1 MHELRRKI
9 FVTSKVKVFL
19 SSSNFQTEPFKN
31 IKKKKLLQD
40 IYIFSVPRK
49 ITKLP
54 LQRIGHVSCSHDFL
68 FFFLQ
73 FQKSYYSLIYSY
85 ETKYI

>member
-54 LQRIGHVSCSHDFL
+54 LQRIEHVLFPRFL
-68 FFFLQ
+68 FFLQ

-85 ETKYI
+85 QTNCI

>member
-54 LQRIGHVSCSHDFL
+54 LQRIEHVL
-68 FFFLQ
+68 FPRFFIFFLQ

-85 ETKYI
+85 QTKCI

>member
-31 IKKKKLLQD
+31 IKKKLLQD

-54 LQRIGHVSCSHDFL
+54 LQRIEHVLFPRFL
-68 FFFLQ
+68 FFLQ

>member
-31 IKKKKLLQD
+31 IKKKLLQD

-54 LQRIGHVSCSHDFL
+54 LQRIEHVLFPRFL
-68 FFFLQ
+68 FFLQ

-85 ETKYI
+85 QTNCI

>member
-31 IKKKKLLQD
+31 IKKKLLQD

-54 LQRIGHVSCSHDFL
+54 LQRIEHVL
-68 FFFLQ
+68 FPRFFIFFLQ

-85 ETKYI
+85 QTKCI

>member
-31 IKKKKLLQD
+31 IKKKLLQD

-54 LQRIGHVSCSHDFL
+54 LQRIEHVL
-68 FFFLQ
+68 FPRFFIFFLQ

-85 ETKYI
+85 QTNCI